1 MDYVKIRLT
10 VDLESED
17 EDKPVKCTVYEGTPP
32 VGWIA
37 ILAPNMVQSEVASE
51 LASDLDTLFP
61 DNIGA

>member
-1 MDYVKIRLT
+1 MEYVKIRIT

-17 EDKPVKCTVYEGTPP
+17 EDKPVKCIVYEGSPG
-32 VGWIA
+32 VGW
-37 ILAPNMVQSEVASE
+37 LPTFAPNMVQSEVGSE